1 MRLLL
6 FDVDGTLVQ
15 GGPAK
20 SAFGA
25 ALSTVFGTAGPIA
38 GHDFAGKTDPRI
50 ARELLLAAGLTIAE
64 IEPGLPRLWGRYL
77 SELVRRIPSD
87 PARPLPGVAELVPF
101 LAARQDVALGLVTGN
116 IREGARLKLASARL
130 WERFPVGAFG
140 CDSAVRNELPAIAV
154 RRAAAHWGRPFRS
167 GDVVV
172 IGDTPRDVACGRAAR
187 AATVAV
193 ATGRF
198 TAAELKAA
206 SPDLLL
212 PGFGDVNATVAA
224 LTGQLIESPVPAH
237 LAMAAHRASA
247 KA

>member
-6 FDVDGTLVQ
+6 FDVDGTLVR
-15 GGPAK
+15 GSPAK
-20 SAFGA
+20 SAFGH
-25 ALSTVFGTAGPIA
+25 ALAGVFGTAGPIA
-38 GHDFAGKTDPRI
+38 DHDFAGKTDPRI
-50 ARELLLAAGLTIAE
+50 ARELLHAAGLTNDE
-64 IEPGLPRLWGRYL
+64 IDAGLPRFWDRYL
-77 SELVRRIPSD
+77 SELARRIPSD
-87 PARPLPGVAELVPF
+87 PARPLPGVAELVPL

-116 IREGARLKLASARL
+116 LKGGARLKLASAGL

-140 CDSAVRNELPAIAV
+140 SDRAERNELPEIAV
-154 RRAAAHWGRPFRS
+154 RRASARWGRSFE

-172 IGDTPRDVACGRAAR
+172 IGDTPRDVACGRAAG

-206 SPDLLL
+206 APDLLL
-212 PGFGDVNATVAA
+212 PGFGDATGTAAA
-224 LTGQLIESPVPAH
+224 LTGRLIGSPVPAH

>member
-6 FDVDGTLVQ
+6 FDIDGTLVQ

-25 ALSTVFGTAGPIA
+25 ALSSVFGTAGPIA

-50 ARELLLAAGLTIAE
+50 ARELLLAAGLTSAE
-64 IEPGLPRLWGRYL
+64 IEAGLPRFWDRYL
-77 SELVRRIPSD
+77 SELARRIPSD
-87 PARPLPGVAELVPF
+87 PARPLPGVAALVPL

-130 WERFPVGAFG
+130 WDRFPVGAFG
-140 CDSAVRNELPAIAV
+140 CDSAARNELPAIAV
-154 RRAAAHWGRPFRS
+154 RRAAAHWGRPFRNS
-167 GDVVV
+167 DVVV

-193 ATGRF
+193 ATGHF
-198 TAAELKAA
+198 TAAELEAA

-212 PGFGDVNATVAA
+212 PGFADVNAAVAA

-237 LAMAAHRASA
+237 LAMVAHRASA